1 MPVKTPEEI
10 GNHFIKEV
18 WISTGI
24 ELELSQGEKQLPSW
38 GLCDDLCCV
47 ANEHQAL
54 CNTSFLIHAAGPR
67 EARRG
72 PWTWVSSC
80 AAGWDRG
87 EIDRSSLI
95 RQLIDRPRRLIDR
108 SSLIRQLVDRPH

>member
-1 MPVKTPEEI
+1 MLESKSTTWLPLNPPVEPSDDGEFPMPVKTPEEI

-24 ELELSQGEKQLPSW
+24 ELELSQGGKQLPSW
-38 GLCDDLCCV
+38 GLCDDPCCV
-47 ANEHQAL
+47 ANERQAL
-54 CNTSFLIHAAGPR
+54 CNTSYLIHAAGPR

-80 AAGWDRG
+80 AAGWDCG
-87 EIDRSSLI
+87 DID
-95 RQLIDRPRRLIDR
+95 
-108 SSLIRQLVDRPH
+108 